1 MPSVRLLLFLTQP
14 HPNSPELYGLSPLT
28 VRGVRG
34 DLAVAFVVKGLGQVV
49 GLDETALECPS

>member
-1 MPSVRLLLFLTQP
+1 MLFLTQP
-14 HPNSPELYGLSPLT
+14 HPNNPELCGLSPLT

-49 GLDETALECPS
+49 GLDDTV